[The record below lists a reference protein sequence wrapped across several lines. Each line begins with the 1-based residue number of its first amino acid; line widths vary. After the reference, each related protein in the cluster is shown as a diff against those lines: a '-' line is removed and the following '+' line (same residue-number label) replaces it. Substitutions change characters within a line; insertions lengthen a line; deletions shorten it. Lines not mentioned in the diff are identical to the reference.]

1 MFEGWDSFYLLIG
14 GAAGALIG
22 LLFVVATL
30 TGNVG
35 REKAMHGAAIYM
47 TPTVFHFAV
56 VLVTS
61 ALTAV
66 PQLPQRAAAVAVGAL
81 GVLGLGYAINISWM
95 LRTQRVTPETPHW
108 TDLWCYGV
116 APSAIYVAMVAAAVT
131 LERGETWAPY
141 AVAAV
146 SIALLLL
153 SIRNAWD
160 LVTWLA
166 PAATEAKA
174 QDPPPS

>member
-66 PQLPQRAAAVAVGAL
+66 PQLPQRAAAVAGGAL
-81 GVLGLGYAINISWM
+81 GVLRLGYAINISWM
-95 LRTQRVTPETPHW
+95 LPPHRGAPPTPPW
-108 TDLWCYGV
+108 THLRRSRR
-116 APSAIYVAMVAAAVT
+116 APSALYVAV
-131 LERGETWAPY
+131 
-141 AVAAV
+141 V
-146 SIALLLL
+146 SA
-153 SIRNAWD
+153 
-160 LVTWLA
+160 
-166 PAATEAKA
+166 
-174 QDPPPS
+174 

>member
-81 GVLGLGYAINISWM
+81 GGPGLGHAINISWM
-95 LRTQRVTPETPHW
+95 LRPQRRTPPTPPLPGPW
-108 TDLWCYGV
+108 RYGV
-116 APSAIYVAMVAAAVT
+116 APRALHVARVAAA
-131 LERGETWAPY
+131 LRP
-141 AVAAV
+141 
-146 SIALLLL
+146 
-153 SIRNAWD
+153 
-160 LVTWLA
+160 
-166 PAATEAKA
+166 
-174 QDPPPS
+174 

>member
-30 TGNVG
+30 TGNLG
-35 REKAMHGAAIYM
+35 REQSMRGAAIYM

-61 ALTAV
+61 AFTAV
-66 PQLPQRAAAVAVGAL
+66 PHLPQRAAAVGVGAL
-81 GVLGLGYAINISWM
+81 GLLGLAYAINVSWM
-95 LRTQRVTPETPHW
+95 LRTQRVTPEAPHW
-108 TDLWCYGV
+108 TDIWCYGV
-116 APSAIYVAMVAAAVT
+116 APTAIYLAMVAAAVT
-131 LERGETWAPY
+131 LEVGAAWATH

-166 PAATEAKA
+166 PAAKEAEK
-174 QDPPPS
+174 QGLPPA